1 MTPPFRDL
9 DAFRRVNFSFGYPIG
24 DAVPGAATRRFS
36 KILHPGDILG
46 RWGGDEFVILT
57 GPVTAAEAATLAELL
72 ISSLDGPLDV
82 HGHRISMSVSAG
94 VALSAGPSPTGQA
107 RSPEPALGLPIPA
120 DAAEVGDAMVELAG
134 TEVMR
139 TRATAR
145 TVGREHRPRDS
156 P

>member
-1 MTPPFRDL
+1 LTPTFRDL
-9 DAFRRVNFSFGYPIG
+9 DAFRRVNFSFGYPMG
-24 DAVPGAATRRFS
+24 DAVPDAAARRFS

-57 GPVTAAEAATLAELL
+57 GPVTAAEAATLAERL